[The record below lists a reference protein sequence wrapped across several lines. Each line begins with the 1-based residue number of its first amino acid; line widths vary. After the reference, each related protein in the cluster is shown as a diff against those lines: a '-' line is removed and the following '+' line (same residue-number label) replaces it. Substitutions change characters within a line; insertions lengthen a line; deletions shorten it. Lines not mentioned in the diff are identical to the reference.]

1 MTLTVEFE
9 KALTLATRLHATQTR
24 KSTDIPY
31 IAHLLGVA
39 SIALD
44 HGANEDEAI
53 AALLHDAV
61 EDQGGEKTL
70 KRIRRHF
77 GSTVADI
84 VWGCSDT
91 DEVPKPPWR
100 KRKEAYIAHVACAS
114 PSIQLVSASDKL
126 HNARAILSDYR
137 YVGDQLWAR
146 FTGGKDDTLWYYRAL
161 VEAFQRSG
169 MNRQLVADL
178 DLTVTDIERVA
189 SKRAVPFPFRMT
201 CVFATG
207 LMVGELIKRL
217 SRLFL
222 LSGLPSRLFRCH

>member
-1 MTLTVEFE
+1 MTFTAQFE

-24 KSTDIPY
+24 KGSDIPY
-31 IAHLLGVA
+31 VAHLLGVA

-44 HGANEDEAI
+44 HGANEGEAI

-70 KRIRRHF
+70 NRIRRQF

-100 KRKEAYIAHVACAS
+100 ERKETYIAHVVCTS

-137 YVGDQLWAR
+137 YLGDTLWAR
-146 FTGGKDDTLWYYRAL
+146 FTGGKDGTLWYYRAL

-169 MNRQLVADL
+169 TNRQLVADL
-178 DLTVTDIERVA
+178 DLVVSDIERLG
-189 SKRAVPFPFRMT
+189 SKHA
-201 CVFATG
+201 A
-207 LMVGELIKRL
+207 RL
-217 SRLFL
+217 QFSLE
-222 LSGLPSRLFRCH
+222 

>member
-1 MTLTVEFE
+1 MTFTAQFE

-24 KSTDIPY
+24 KGTDIPY

-70 KRIRRHF
+70 EQIRRRF

-100 KRKEAYIAHVACAS
+100 KRKETYIAHVACAS

-137 YVGDQLWAR
+137 CVGDKLWVR
-146 FTGGKDDTLWYYRAL
+146 FTGGKDGTLWYYRAL
-161 VEAFQRSG
+161 VEAFRTAG
-169 MNRQLVADL
+169 TNPQLVADL
-178 DLTVTDIERVA
+178 DLVVSDIERLA
-189 SKRAVPFPFRMT
+189 SKRAARFPFKVIY
-201 CVFATG
+201 VFAAG
-207 LMVGELIKRL
+207 WIVGELIERL
-217 SRLFL
+217 YR
-222 LSGLPSRLFRCH
+222 RAR